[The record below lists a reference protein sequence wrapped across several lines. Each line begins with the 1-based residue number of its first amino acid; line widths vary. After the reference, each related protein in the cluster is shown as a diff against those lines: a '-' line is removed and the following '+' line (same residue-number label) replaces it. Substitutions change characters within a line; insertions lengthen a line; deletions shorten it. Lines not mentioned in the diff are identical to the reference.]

1 MQAETWDDSAISEL
15 IALKTQGLSYSEIA
29 ETMGRQ
35 KRAVATKYRKLFPVN
50 PSQSKP
56 HANWSSQETTFLSQV
71 ASKYP
76 RALVYKYYNS
86 LAKEYGMPIRSA
98 IAVSHKLWSMG
109 QETSANGFLTVRQT
123 AIGLGFTQTKI
134 IGFISDGLAVEKEN
148 KIYYI
153 KQEDLIDFLIECP
166 EKMIGIPESGFMWFM
181 KVLKEVRECDRNTNN
196 GVNKDGRL

>member
-15 IALKTQGLSYSEIA
+15 ITLKTQGLSYSEIA
-29 ETMGRQ
+29 EVMGRQ

-86 LAKEYGMPIRSA
+86 LAKEYGLPRRTATA
-98 IAVSHKLWSMG
+98 ISHKLWSMG
-109 QETSANGFLTVRQT
+109 QESSVNGYYSIRQIS
-123 AIGLGFTQTKI
+123 IGLGFSDIKI
-134 IGFISDGLAVEKEN
+134 RGFILAGLPTEKEN
-148 KIYYI
+148 KIQYI
-153 KQEDLIDFLIECP
+153 KAENLVNFLINNP
-166 EKMIGIPESGFMWFM
+166 EKLVGMPESGFLWFM
-181 KVLKEVRECDRNTNN
+181 KLLKEVRDGNN
-196 GVNKDGRL
+196 KS